1 MSLTHKERI
10 RKYGGWAFKLRM
22 LQQTLASTH
31 GKSFQG
37 LEVDDLIEAFERLAR
52 GEEKDIRHAL
62 GLIGQAGFSV
72 ADEEQNELWEIGLS
86 WLFLALQHG
95 FGVSDALKVL
105 QDEIV
110 GTVDTEL
117 RYAKTRKQKF
127 IKSGGSNGFN
137 QFDLTTKGTSLVDRL
152 EALSNGKIQ
161 LWAADP
167 LYSLDSPL
175 PMPRFRW
182 GLERPDGYQLAR
194 WDWDPPE

>member
-1 MSLTHKERI
+1 MSLTHKQRI

-22 LQQTLASTH
+22 LQQTVESTH
-31 GKSFQG
+31 GKSYQG
-37 LEVDDLIEAFERLAR
+37 LEVDDLIEAFERLAH

-72 ADEEQNELWEIGLS
+72 SDEEQNELWEIGLS
-86 WLFLALQHG
+86 WLFLAQSHG
-95 FGVSDALKVL
+95 FGVLEALKVL

-110 GTVDTEL
+110 GKADPEL
-117 RYAKTRKQKF
+117 RYPKDRKRKF

-152 EALSNGKIQ
+152 EVQSEGKIK
-161 LWAADP
+161 LWVVDP
-167 LYSLDSPL
+167 LYYLSSPL
-175 PMPRFRW
+175 PGPRFLW
-182 GLERPDGYQLAR
+182 NLERPTGYRLAR